1 MESLILL
8 NIWCIIDCVSLS
20 NMKLKS
26 VEPSASNGGRLI
38 FVALKHRHNA
48 VK

>member
-8 NIWCIIDCVSLS
+8 NTCCIIDCVSLS

-26 VEPSASNGGRLI
+26 VESPTSNGGRLI
-38 FVALKHRHNA
+38 FVH
-48 VK
+48 